1 MKHLLLLFTVAVF
14 ISSCKKKHDFH
25 TRINYEKWKAKRVQL
40 QVQQQ
45 SGRGL

>member
-14 ISSCKKKHDFH
+14 ISSCKKHDFH